1 MKILNIILYCIS
13 GLFFIISICLFI
25 VNAIAFFR
33 IAFIISTFFFLI
45 ALLLENL
52 LLKRKLK
59 RTEKENKEL
68 KNNANT
74 L

>member
-13 GLFFIISICLFI
+13 GLFFIISIFLFI
-25 VNAIAFFR
+25 VNDMVFLR

-45 ALLLENL
+45 ALLLENI

-59 RTEKENKEL
+59 RTEKENEEL
-68 KNNANT
+68 KNNANI
-74 L
+74 